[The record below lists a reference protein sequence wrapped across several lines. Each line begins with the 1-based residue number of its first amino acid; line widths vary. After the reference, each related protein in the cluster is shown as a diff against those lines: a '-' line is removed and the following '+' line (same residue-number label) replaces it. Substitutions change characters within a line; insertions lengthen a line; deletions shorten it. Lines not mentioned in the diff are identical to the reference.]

1 VIVRTVCTGAFQENC
16 YLVADPKTLETLVI
30 DPGEGVEEIEAA
42 IARDHLKPIAIT
54 NTHAHIDHIHG
65 VAALKKRFRIPFA
78 LHPDDAFWLEAAP
91 EAARAFGIRF
101 GEIPAVDR
109 WLAPGAELA
118 CGNLRFQVRHAP
130 GHTPGHLC
138 FVGQGAAFVGD
149 VLFPG
154 SIGRTDLP
162 GGDYA
167 TLIASI
173 RRELMTLPDET
184 VVYAGHMEP
193 TTVGRERETNPFV
206 LNPEAYGRVTPGNAY
221 CSG

>member
-1 VIVRTVCTGAFQENC
+1 MIVRTACTGSFQENC
-16 YLVADPKTLETLVI
+16 YLVADPKTREALVI
-30 DPGEGVEEIEAA
+30 DPGEGVEEIEAV
-42 IARDHLKPIAIT
+42 IARDHLKPVAIA

-78 LHPDDAFWLEAAP
+78 LHPDDAFWLAAAP
-91 EAARAFGIRF
+91 EAAQSFGIRF
-101 GEIPAVDR
+101 GEIPTVDR
-109 WLAPGAELA
+109 WLQSGDELA
-118 CGNLRFQVRHAP
+118 CGALRFQVRLAP

-138 FVGQGAAFVGD
+138 FVGHGAAFVGD

-173 RRELMTLPDET
+173 RRELLTLPDET
-184 VVYAGHMEP
+184 VVYAGHMAP
-193 TTVGRERETNPFV
+193 TTIGQERKTNPFI
-206 LNPEAYGRVTPGNAY
+206 LDPGRFGPL
-221 CSG
+221 